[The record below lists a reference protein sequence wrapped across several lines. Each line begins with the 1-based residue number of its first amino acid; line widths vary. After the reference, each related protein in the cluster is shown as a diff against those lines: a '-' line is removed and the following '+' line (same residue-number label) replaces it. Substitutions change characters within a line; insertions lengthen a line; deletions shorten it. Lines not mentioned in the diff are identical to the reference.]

1 VNRVDQ
7 DDELVMMIEINVG
20 YCWSFFPVYQIFT
33 KEVPHPFIASGKIIF
48 ELLKNSFFIY
58 VFLKS

>member
-1 VNRVDQ
+1 
-7 DDELVMMIEINVG
+7 MK
-20 YCWSFFPVYQIFT
+20 FFSVYQIFA

-48 ELLKNSFFIY
+48 ESLKKCFSFY

>member
-1 VNRVDQ
+1 
-7 DDELVMMIEINVG
+7 MIGIEIGAG

-58 VFLKS
+58 VFLKL